1 MSSDGPTSRIKD
13 SSFSSIRHR
22 LIQKS
27 LEQVPLHG
35 WTRHAIVEAA
45 DQLQHDLPAS
55 TCSISIAGLIG
66 DPEELI
72 FEQMRIWKQDL
83 ERDLESMDVGE
94 LSVGQRAKAA
104 IQARLSY
111 MQEHLEKG
119 TWSAAMAIGMHP
131 LYATTTTAHLN
142 DLSTVVCNFC
152 FQGTNSDSITVPA
165 QQATLGAIYVATELH
180 LLTDDYPYTD
190 TWEFLQQRIVE
201 WETFWGFPSSSAF
214 SPSHP
219 LESSTNPTLPTSPLS
234 PADVMSVA
242 WTVSTALASGV
253 QSVVFPHTVS
263 TGASDTSFLQQLKP
277 PKQLPVLPILGAPPA
292 PFSNLWTAIFDDK
305 SSLTSPATWGTA
317 PSHYAPVSPV
327 K

>member
-1 MSSDGPTSRIKD
+1 
-13 SSFSSIRHR
+13 
-22 LIQKS
+22 
-27 LEQVPLHG
+27 VPLHG

-45 DQLQHDLPAS
+45 DQLQHDLPS
-55 TCSISIAGLIG
+55 SCSISIAGLIG
-66 DPEELI
+66 EPEELI

-131 LYATTTTAHLN
+131 LYATTTTVHLN

-152 FQGTNSDSITVPA
+152 FQGTNNDSITVPA

-180 LLTDDYPYTD
+180 LLTDKYPYTD
-190 TWEFLQQRIVE
+190 TWEFLQQRIIE
-201 WETFWGFPSSSAF
+201 WETFWGFSSSSAF

-253 QSVVFPHTVS
+253 QSVVFPHTIS

-292 PFSNLWTAIFDDK
+292 PLSNLWTAIFDDK
-305 SSLTSPATWGTA
+305 SSLTSSATWGTV